1 MYLHTWCSPDSSA
14 APRHTHQHLH
24 SRRCPLEGP
33 GSHLGSYRQL
43 CHLGFG
49 RQNAPYSYVLQCKS
63 RGLYR
68 FCSNC
73 EIMGSV
79 EIPGSSKLHNCLLE
93 YAAFCGPCT
102 QTEHSPL
109 SLNTP
114 FLFVLQSRFCLQ
126 ICTPIDIL
134 CSTCHPRMTGQN

>member
-1 MYLHTWCSPDSSA
+1 MYLRTWYSHDSSA
-14 APRHTHQHLH
+14 VLQHTRQYLH
-24 SRRCPLEGP
+24 SRHCPPEGL
-33 GSHLGSYRQL
+33 GSHLCSYRQL

-63 RGLYR
+63 HGLYR

-73 EIMGSV
+73 EIRGSV
-79 EIPGSSKLHNCLLE
+79 EILGSSKLYNCLLE
-93 YAAFCGPCT
+93 YVAFCGPCI

-109 SLNTP
+109 SLNTQ

-126 ICTPIDIL
+126 IRTPIDIL
-134 CSTCHPRMTGQN
+134 CSTCHPHTPGQS